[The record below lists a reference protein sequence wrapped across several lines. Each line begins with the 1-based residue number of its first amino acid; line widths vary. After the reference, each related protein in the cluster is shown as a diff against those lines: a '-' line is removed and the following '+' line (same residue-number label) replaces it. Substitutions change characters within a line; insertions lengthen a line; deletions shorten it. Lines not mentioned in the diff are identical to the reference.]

1 MSLKVRCAVRLHAD
15 ILKRR
20 KNGENMADIKFSEFI
35 QKPCSTCGFGNMPLD
50 ELPLT
55 MSYTPMQKIGETY
68 SEHDALMRGTLF
80 PELDKPFKGKFTEA
94 RR

>member
-1 MSLKVRCAVRLHAD
+1 
-15 ILKRR
+15 
-20 KNGENMADIKFSEFI
+20 MADLKFSEFAK
-35 QKPCSTCGFGNMPLD
+35 KPCGKNTFGRTPLD

-55 MSYTPMQKIGETY
+55 MTYTPMQTIGEIY
-68 SEHDALMRGTLF
+68 SEQDALIKGTLF